1 MHRMEVILMASRLYR
16 TTRPLYLAVEQLL
29 WQLHLPILGSP
40 TLCVLIALTVTG
52 LILLSARPT
61 QTRLARRLP
70 ARAHDALNR
79 VVRTMPWSSRV
90 LMRLLSGFAK
100 RLGRDGYLMLDEV
113 IVEKAFAKRLPWAA
127 KVYSFA
133 KKRTVYGMVI
143 VVLVWCSCD
152 RQWRIPV
159 GFRLWRPARR
169 CRAAR
174 YQTKLELALPLL
186 DAVVL
191 AGLPVDYIVFD
202 THYTAGWFTKRL
214 NRLNL
219 TWHGT
224 LDPKTIVIWRGKR
237 LAVRELATSLH
248 LKWRQQ
254 LQVRAMVV
262 TVYAPKYGHLR
273 LVVTRNRHGNYE
285 YLVSNDRRL
294 DLTSMVVRKRS
305 RWSVET
311 VFRDSK
317 QFAELE
323 ACQCWVDQ
331 AMVRHVAL
339 VLLTFVTLQL
349 LRHSP
354 DEPVGTVKERWQ
366 VAVIQDGERPPPPLH
381 ACPVELRLCTTA

>member
-1 MHRMEVILMASRLYR
+1 MASRLYR
-16 TTRPLYLAVEQLL
+16 TTRPLYLAVERVL
-29 WQLHLPILGSP
+29 WQMQLPLLGSP
-40 TLCVLIALTVTG
+40 TLFVLIAVSVTG

-61 QTRLARRLP
+61 QTRVARRLP

-79 VVRTMPWSSRV
+79 VVRTMPWSTRMLMHV
-90 LMRLLSGFAK
+90 LCAFAK
-100 RLGRDGYLMLDEV
+100 RIGCDGYLMLDEV

-152 RQWRIPV
+152 GYWRIPV
-159 GFRLWRPARR
+159 GFRLWRPKRS
-169 CRAAR
+169 CRASR
-174 YQTKLELALPLL
+174 YQTKLELAVPLVE
-186 DAVVL
+186 AVVL
-191 AGLPVDYIVFD
+191 AGLDVRYIVFD
-202 THYTAGWFTKRL
+202 THYTAGWFTKRIGRMGL
-214 NRLNL
+214 R
-219 TWHGT
+219 WHGT

-237 LAVRELATSLH
+237 MAVRDLATKLH
-248 LKWRQQ
+248 LKWRSH
-254 LQVRAMVV
+254 LLVRARALPI
-262 TVYAPKYGHLR
+262 YAPKYGHLR

-285 YLVSNDRRL
+285 YLVSNDRQA
-294 DLTSMVVRKRS
+294 DLTTMVVRKRS

-339 VLLTFVTLQL
+339 VLLTFVVLQL
-349 LRHSP
+349 LRHAP

-366 VAVIQDGERPPPPLH
+366 VAVIQHGEQPPPPLR
-381 ACPVELRLCTTA
+381 ACPVELRTYTTA